1 MNYCGIDLGKKSSH
15 FHIVDGDRKT
25 MTAGKFS
32 NNVEAIRKVFAKR
45 ERLKI
50 VIEAS
55 CKAFWMADRLNEFGH
70 EVVVVDPGR
79 TKAIGA
85 ARIKH
90 DKLDA
95 RVLAEL
101 CQTGLLAAVDIPT
114 QDQRLARLPFT
125 SRDTLVRARIQMT
138 NSVQSILDGEG
149 VELPTVWK
157 GNFSDIIRSVE
168 ASMPPTMVPI
178 VARLLKGI
186 DELSRL
192 IDECDQEIEVV
203 AEHDPNIK
211 LLRTV
216 PGVGVLTAAAYV
228 HLIRDPGRFKYGRLV
243 AAYLGLVPSLYS
255 SGQTN
260 VKGGITKHGN
270 KQVRWLL
277 HIAATALLRTKRDTA
292 LKRWASHL
300 AERIGRKKAKSAI
313 ARKLA
318 TILWAVWSRR
328 KPFETRLPVQETA
341 AASAA

>member
-1 MNYCGIDLGKKSSH
+1 MNYCGIDLGKKSSY
-15 FHIVDGDRKT
+15 FHIVDGERKT
-25 MTAGKFS
+25 VTAGKFS

-70 EVVVVDPGR
+70 EVVVVDPGG

-157 GNFSDIIRSVE
+157 GNFSDVIRSVE
-168 ASMPPTMVPI
+168 PGMPPTMVPI

-203 AEHDPNIK
+203 AESDPDIK

-216 PGVGVLTAAAYV
+216 PGVGPLTAAAYAHV
-228 HLIRDPGRFKYGRLV
+228 VRDPGRFKCGRLV

-255 SGQTN
+255 SGQTH

>member
-1 MNYCGIDLGKKSSH
+1 MA
-15 FHIVDGDRKT
+15 R
-25 MTAGKFS
+25 S
-32 NNVEAIRKVFAKR
+32 NKPPNKP
-45 ERLKI
+45 L
-50 VIEAS
+50 
-55 CKAFWMADRLNEFGH
+55 ADRLNEFGH

-101 CQTGLLAAVDIPT
+101 CQTGLLAAVDVPT

-149 VELPTVWK
+149 VELPTVWN
-157 GNFSDIIRSVE
+157 GNFSDIVRSVE